1 MNTYD
6 VKTPSQ
12 LADEA
17 SATANEAIDSARNF
31 AQASK
36 GIAADAVSSLR
47 GSAQDA
53 RQVGQDVVDAAGRKI
68 DDIKAQVDSA
78 RRQGEQY
85 VADQPVRAALMA
97 AAGGAVLTALLISWM
112 RGGRRR

>member
-6 VKTPSQ
+6 VKTPSE

-17 SATANEAIDSARNF
+17 SATASEAIDSARNF
-31 AQASK
+31 AEASK
-36 GIAADAVSSLR
+36 GITADAVSSLR
-47 GSAQDA
+47 GGAQDA
-53 RQVGQDVVDAAGRKI
+53 GHLVQDVAAAASRKI
-68 DDIKAQVDSA
+68 DDLKAHVDSA

-97 AAGGAVLTALLISWM
+97 AAGGAVLTALFISWM
-112 RGGRRR
+112 RGGRRQ